1 MCSNNESAPSSS
13 TPWRRCAWPGGAF
26 LRCASCCRPPCPW
39 LGLLIAA
46 VLRPVTLLF
55 SRLLRLKRRRAA
67 VFVTALF
74 YTLLG
79 LLLWLLLTLLWG
91 QFCSIAAR
99 LPQLYKTVF
108 LPALADFFEWLS
120 ALLARFAPDL
130 SGAVQLWMQSFASAA
145 AKLSTSASSA
155 LLAAC
160 TDIAGKIPLWF
171 LTVVV
176 TIFCSGFISLDY
188 PKVMQLLLLP
198 IPKKLR
204 PGLARLK
211 NFAATTLLRLVRA
224 YLLLLLITFGE
235 LCLGLWLLGVG
246 PFAAVAAV
254 IALLDLLPVIG
265 TGSVLIPWAV
275 LALLGGE
282 SGLGWG
288 LIVLYLVITVAR
300 NFLEPR
306 IVGSSIGLPPLLSL
320 VCVYAGL
327 RLFGVLGAVL
337 MPCAALMVLFFLKS
351 NRASPPAEK
360 PE

>member
-1 MCSNNESAPSSS
+1 M
-13 TPWRRCAWPGGAF
+13 
-26 LRCASCCRPPCPW
+26 
-39 LGLLIAA
+39 
-46 VLRPVTLLF
+46 
-55 SRLLRLKRRRAA
+55 
-67 VFVTALF
+67 
-74 YTLLG
+74 
-79 LLLWLLLTLLWG
+79 LWG

-198 IPKKLR
+198 IPQKLR

-265 TGSVLIPWAV
+265 TGSVLVPWAV

-337 MPCAALMVLFFLKS
+337 MPCAALTVLFFLKS

>member
-1 MCSNNESAPSSS
+1 MQQQRIRSFILYTLAAVCVAG
-13 TPWRRCAWPGGAF
+13 WGFFA
-26 LRCASCCRPPCPW
+26 LRVLLPATLPFW

-74 YTLLG
+74 FTLLG

-108 LPALADFFEWLS
+108 LPRWPISLSGYRRCWPALRPTFPARCS
-120 ALLARFAPDL
+120 CGCRALLPLPPSSPPPLPRRCWLPAPTSPARFRC
-130 SGAVQLWMQSFASAA
+130 G
-145 AKLSTSASSA
+145 
-155 LLAAC
+155 
-160 TDIAGKIPLWF
+160 F

-198 IPKKLR
+198 IPQKLR

-246 PFAAVAAV
+246 AVCRRRRRHRPARSAASHRHRLGAR
-254 IALLDLLPVIG
+254 P
-265 TGSVLIPWAV
+265 
-275 LALLGGE
+275 LGGA
-282 SGLGWG
+282 GAAGRG
-288 LIVLYLVITVAR
+288 K
-300 NFLEPR
+300 
-306 IVGSSIGLPPLLSL
+306 
-320 VCVYAGL
+320 AGL
-327 RLFGVLGAVL
+327 AGD
-337 MPCAALMVLFFLKS
+337 
-351 NRASPPAEK
+351 
-360 PE
+360 

>member
-1 MCSNNESAPSSS
+1 M
-13 TPWRRCAWPGGAF
+13 
-26 LRCASCCRPPCPW
+26 
-39 LGLLIAA
+39 
-46 VLRPVTLLF
+46 
-55 SRLLRLKRRRAA
+55 
-67 VFVTALF
+67 
-74 YTLLG
+74 
-79 LLLWLLLTLLWG
+79 LWG

-198 IPKKLR
+198 IPQKLR

-235 LCLGLWLLGVG
+235 LCWDCGCWGWG
-246 PFAAVAAV
+246 R
-254 IALLDLLPVIG
+254 LPPSPPSSPCSICCRSSAPARCSSPG
-265 TGSVLIPWAV
+265 RCWRCWA
-275 LALLGGE
+275 GE

-288 LIVLYLVITVAR
+288 LIVLYLVITIAR

-337 MPCAALMVLFFLKS
+337 MPCAALTVLFFLKS
-351 NRASPPAEK
+351 NRALSASGKARINCLFKMSPAPRRCAHSG
-360 PE
+360 

>member
-1 MCSNNESAPSSS
+1 MQQQRIRSFILYTLAAVCVAG
-13 TPWRRCAWPGGAF
+13 WGFFA
-26 LRCASCCRPPCPW
+26 LRVLLPATLPFW

-176 TIFCSGFISLDY
+176 TIFCSG
-188 PKVMQLLLLP
+188 
-198 IPKKLR
+198 
-204 PGLARLK
+204 
-211 NFAATTLLRLVRA
+211 
-224 YLLLLLITFGE
+224 
-235 LCLGLWLLGVG
+235 
-246 PFAAVAAV
+246 
-254 IALLDLLPVIG
+254 
-265 TGSVLIPWAV
+265 
-275 LALLGGE
+275 
-282 SGLGWG
+282 
-288 LIVLYLVITVAR
+288 
-300 NFLEPR
+300 
-306 IVGSSIGLPPLLSL
+306 LSL
-320 VCVYAGL
+320 IHISEPT
-327 RLFGVLGAVL
+327 R
-337 MPCAALMVLFFLKS
+337 P
-351 NRASPPAEK
+351 
-360 PE
+360 